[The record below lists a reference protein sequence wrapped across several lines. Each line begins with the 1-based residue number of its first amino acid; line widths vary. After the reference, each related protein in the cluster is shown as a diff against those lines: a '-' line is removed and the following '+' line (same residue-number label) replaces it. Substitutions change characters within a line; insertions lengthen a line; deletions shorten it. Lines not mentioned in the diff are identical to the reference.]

1 MSNKVNL
8 HQLPTGV
15 PGLDTLLSGG
25 ISRYSFIVLTGAPGS
40 GKTTLA
46 HQIMFSLAS
55 EQRKALFF
63 TILGEPPLKMLRFQQ
78 QYSFFNPALVG
89 TAIKYVNLADD
100 LQKSGF
106 AGVLQR
112 ILAEVQAFQPELIF
126 VDSFKSVVQATRDSD
141 DSMASLQYF
150 VQQLGVQL
158 STWQATTFLIGEYA
172 ESTQEENPIFT
183 VADGVIHLCQDMDE
197 NAMVRKVRVVKMRGT
212 AHMPGLHCFRI
223 TDDGLH
229 VYPRLLSGGIL
240 AHAPKPGVR
249 VRVCDQR
256 VSTGSRELDDMLGG
270 GIPVGFSAVITGP
283 SGAGK
288 TVLAT
293 SFLKAGA
300 DAGEHGIVAS
310 YESAYLDASN
320 TPLNRMIKDGHVTD
334 VRPHALDVSIEE
346 VVTDLAEAVDRTG
359 ATRLVI
365 DSLTALEL
373 VLAPQFRQNFQESL
387 FRMLSSLHARGVT
400 VLMIRNLPDMGAQ
413 IFSTSSFIV
422 DCIISMRYVEHKNR
436 LIKLISV
443 PKLRGSHHSNDI
455 LTFETFADHI
465 KIAGPLE

>member
-15 PGLDTLLSGG
+15 PGLDTLLAGG
-25 ISRYSFIVLTGAPGS
+25 IARYSFIVLTGAPGS

-89 TAIKYVNLADD
+89 SAIKYVNLADD

-141 DSMASLQYF
+141 ESMASLQYF

-172 ESTQEENPIFT
+172 DSTQEENPIFT

-223 TDDGLH
+223 TDAGLH

-240 AHAPKPGVR
+240 AQPPKPGTR
-249 VRVCDQR
+249 VGDQR
-256 VSTGSRELDDMLGG
+256 VSTGSCELDGMLGG
-270 GIPVGFSAVITGP
+270 GIPVGFSAVVTGP
-283 SGAGK
+283 SGSGK
-288 TVLAT
+288 TVLGT

-300 DAGEHGIVAS
+300 EAGEHGIVAS
-310 YESAYLDASN
+310 YENAYLDASN
-320 TPLNRMIKDGHVTD
+320 TPLQQMIKNGQVTD
-334 VRPHALDVSIEE
+334 VRPHRLDVSIEE

-359 ATRLVI
+359 ATRLLI

-387 FRMLSSLHARGVT
+387 FRMLASLHARGVT
-400 VLMIRNLPDMGAQ
+400 VMMIRNLPDMGARM
-413 IFSTSSFIV
+413 FSSSSFIV
-422 DCIISMRYVEHKNR
+422 DCIISMRYVEHRNK
-436 LIKLISV
+436 LIKVISV
-443 PKLRGSHHSNDI
+443 PKLRGSPHSNDI